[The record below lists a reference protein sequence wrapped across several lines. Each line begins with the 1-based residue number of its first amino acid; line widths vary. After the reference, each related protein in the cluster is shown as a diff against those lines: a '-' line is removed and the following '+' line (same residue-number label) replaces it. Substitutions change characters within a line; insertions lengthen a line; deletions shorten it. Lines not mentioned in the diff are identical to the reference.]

1 MPRHSTDLRA
11 QLGCRN
17 TLVPKAYP
25 NITTPSNW
33 VKAGSVLA
41 STRSSDL
48 AWAASRRSKGSR
60 CGTALTAVVDCPEP
74 ASVKP

>member
-1 MPRHSTDLRA
+1 
-11 QLGCRN
+11 
-17 TLVPKAYP
+17 
-25 NITTPSNW
+25 